1 MFDIIYYLHFVM
13 ILVWFLKKKYFLS
26 NLFSFLIFYF
36 LKKLFDLNYKFNNNF
51 TIMVI
56 NYQIV

>member
-56 NYQIV
+56 NY

>member
-1 MFDIIYYLHFVM
+1 MFDIIFYLHFVM
-13 ILVWFLKKKYFLS
+13 IPVWFLKKKYFLS

-56 NYQIV
+56 NY